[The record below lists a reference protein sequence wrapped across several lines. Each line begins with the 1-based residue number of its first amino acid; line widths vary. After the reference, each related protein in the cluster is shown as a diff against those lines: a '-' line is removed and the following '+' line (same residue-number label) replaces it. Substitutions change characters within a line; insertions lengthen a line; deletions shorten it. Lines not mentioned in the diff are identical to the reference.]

1 MVVLALIVDRPRT
14 SGPDLAQLR
23 AEAAELGAHAVAA
36 QERAGRAGAVA
47 VEARAAALVA
57 QRARDEAWTAQERAA
72 KGCHL
77 AWQEVLAARE
87 TAGAVRGGNRARSG
101 DDGGDPV
108 LVERERTAERWRMR
122 ELGARRVH
130 DRANL
135 TLGRAEEVAGVAET
149 AARALFD
156 EAVVAATEAHE
167 AMLAVEWRASRARL
181 R

>member
-1 MVVLALIVDRPRT
+1 MVVLALIVDRPRA

-47 VEARAAALVA
+47 VDARAAALGAERV
-57 QRARDEAWTAQERAA
+57 RDEAWTAQERAA
-72 KGCHL
+72 KGYHL

-87 TAGAVRGGNRARSG
+87 TAGAIRGGNQARS

-108 LVERERTAERWRMR
+108 LVERERTAECWRMR

-135 TLGRAEEVAGVAET
+135 TLGRAEEAAGVAET
-149 AARALFD
+149 AARALLD